1 VNMPELTIIQDTLEQ
16 AGWKDLFESPCIVA
30 TLTVGDYSVKG
41 MGTLIAIE
49 RKSLP
54 DLLQSLTRERDRF
67 ERELLKA
74 RGYHRFYILIEAN
87 APDVLAGRFGQYGSK
102 VNAKSIWES
111 IAAFS
116 NRYAPFVFAGDRRT
130 AARLC
135 ESLLLKAARE
145 QYRTVEA
152 IEKANKRL
160 RKAC

>member
-1 VNMPELTIIQDTLEQ
+1 MNMPELTIIQDTREQ
-16 AGWKDLFESPCIVA
+16 AGWKDLFEAPCVVD
-30 TLTVGDYSVKG
+30 TLTVGDYSVRG
-41 MGTLIAIE
+41 METHIAIE

-67 ERELLKA
+67 ERALLKA
-74 RGYHRFYILIEAN
+74 RGYHHFYVLVEAN

-102 VNAKSIWES
+102 VNPKAIWES

-116 NRYAPFVFAGDRRT
+116 NRYAPFIFCRDRRT

-145 QYRTVEA
+145 PFKLVESIQKSFKELQKSA
-152 IEKANKRL
+152 
-160 RKAC
+160 